1 MVVVDFSMVYFP
13 QINLSLNSLSYGTFM
28 YKPLCSQCP
37 PVYLKLYP
45 SVLTSSLT
53 YLHGL

>member
-1 MVVVDFSMVYFP
+1 MVVVEFSTVYFSR
-13 QINLSLNSLSYGTFM
+13 INLRLNSLSYGTCT
-28 YKPLCSQCP
+28 YKSLCSQCP
-37 PVYLKLYP
+37 PIYLKLYP